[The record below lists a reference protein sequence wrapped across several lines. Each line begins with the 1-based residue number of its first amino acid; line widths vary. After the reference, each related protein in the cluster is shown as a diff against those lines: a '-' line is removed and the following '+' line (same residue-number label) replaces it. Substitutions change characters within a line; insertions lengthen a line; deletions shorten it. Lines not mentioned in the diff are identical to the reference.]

1 MNIVDLIIKKRDGGK
16 LSKKEI
22 EFFVNSVVDGTIED
36 YQISAMLMAILLM
49 GMDDEE
55 TAQLTIAMADSGES
69 FDLSGIKGIK
79 VDKHSTG
86 GVADTTTLILAPLVA
101 SLGLPVVKMSG
112 RVLGFSGGTIDKL
125 ESIPGFI
132 TSISEKDAISQ
143 VNDKGIVLMGQTD
156 NLTPADKKLY
166 AMRDVTGTVDSI
178 PLIAASI
185 MSKKI
190 AAGADCIVLD
200 VKCGNGAFMKTYEDA
215 KALAEK
221 MVAIGKQ
228 VNRKIVA
235 VISTMDQPLGMYIG
249 NSLEVIEALE
259 VLKGNVEGPLLEVA
273 VTLGAYMLKL
283 GGKCNSIDEGKIYLI
298 ENIKNGKGLD
308 KFKELITAQNGN
320 AEVIDDYSLLP
331 TATEFEIVE
340 SYEEGYVYS
349 MDTEMI
355 GRASQLTG
363 AGRKT
368 KNDKIDYGAGIVM
381 NVRIGDKIKIKDV
394 LATVYSSD
402 PEKCHGAVKLLSD
415 AITIKKSK
423 PKEKGFIIDI
433 IE

>member
-36 YQISAMLMAILLM
+36 YQISAMLMAILLI

-55 TAQLTIAMADSGES
+55 TAQLTIAMASSGES
-69 FDLSGIKGIK
+69 FDLSEIKGIK

-112 RVLGFSGGTIDKL
+112 RGLGFSGGTIDKL

-132 TSISEKDAISQ
+132 TSISEKDAILQ

-273 VTLGAYMLKL
+273 VTLGSYMLKL
-283 GGKCNSIDEGKIYLI
+283 GGKCSSIDEGKIYLI

-320 AEVIDDYSLLP
+320 ADVIDDYSLLP

-402 PEKCHGAVKLLSD
+402 PEKCHEAVKLLSD